1 MTNSSRRKYPKWLIL
16 LAVYLILLLIS
27 HIYRSRHPVDAP
39 LQPGQKSLE
48 VRERGRGAS
57 PERMVRI
64 AYRDA
69 APPDSTAPPVVL
81 LLHGSP
87 VGTEMFYRFI
97 PELSRHCRVLA
108 PDFPGYGASG
118 YWVSDYS
125 LHAFAEYMR
134 QFLDR
139 LQIDKVHLVGYSLG
153 GGVGIELAHLAPE
166 RVASLTLLSAI
177 GVQEFELLGD
187 YHLNHAVH
195 GAQLFLIWLLQEGT
209 PHFGRLDH
217 FPLNLPY
224 ARSFYDS
231 DQRPLREYLQAYQG
245 PMLIQHGPEDG
256 LVPFAAAREHQRIV
270 PQSVLQVYE
279 RGGHGIVIGRAEMVA
294 GDICRFI
301 ETVEAGAALTR
312 AEADPQR
319 IAAAAQ
325 PLESDAVQK
334 AEGITLFVF
343 IILIALATFVSEDLA
358 CIGAGLMAARG
369 IIGFLPA
376 VFASFLGIFVG
387 DMLLYLAGRYFG
399 KPALKYPPLKWMIKA
414 DDIVKSADWF
424 REKGPRIIL
433 ASRFLPGSRL
443 PTYFGAGMLD
453 AGFWMFTFYFGI
465 AALAWTP
472 LLVGLATL
480 IGEQLLDYY
489 AVFHKY
495 ALLVLLGAVL
505 LVWSVPRLLLPLFSH
520 KGRRLLLSRWRRLT
534 RWEFWPPYVFYV
546 PVFFYVIYLGL
557 RHRSLTLFTAANP
570 GIPAGGFIGESKS
583 EILDGL
589 QRADSAIARYRR
601 IDTHQ
606 PLEGQIAAVTKFM
619 DTHQLN
625 FPVVLKPDAGQRG
638 SGVGIIHSE
647 TQLRDYLRNNG
658 APAIVQEYV
667 PGEEF
672 GVFYYRYPGE
682 ESGHIFS
689 ITDKRFIA
697 VCGDGQSTLE
707 TLILNDQRA
716 VCMAR
721 FHLAQHRE
729 RLQEVPAAGATV
741 PLVELGTHCRGAL
754 FLDGSKLITPEL
766 SAAIDAI
773 SREFEGFYFGRYD
786 IRTPSRE
793 DFRQGKNFKVVEL
806 NGVTSEATN
815 IYDPANSLLSAYR
828 TLARQWRLAFEIG
841 RRNRERG
848 VSPTPA
854 GELLRLLQK
863 VLF

>member
-1 MTNSSRRKYPKWLIL
+1 
-16 LAVYLILLLIS
+16 
-27 HIYRSRHPVDAP
+27 
-39 LQPGQKSLE
+39 
-48 VRERGRGAS
+48 
-57 PERMVRI
+57 
-64 AYRDA
+64 
-69 APPDSTAPPVVL
+69 
-81 LLHGSP
+81 
-87 VGTEMFYRFI
+87 
-97 PELSRHCRVLA
+97 
-108 PDFPGYGASG
+108 
-118 YWVSDYS
+118 
-125 LHAFAEYMR
+125 
-134 QFLDR
+134 
-139 LQIDKVHLVGYSLG
+139 
-153 GGVGIELAHLAPE
+153 
-166 RVASLTLLSAI
+166 LLSAI

-279 RGGHGIVIGRAEMVA
+279 RGGHGIVMGRAEQVA

-312 AEADPQR
+312 TAADPQR

-399 KPALKYPPLKWMIKA
+399 KPALKYPPLKWMIKEA
-414 DDIVKSADWF
+414 DIAKSANWF

-505 LVWSVPRLLLPLFSH
+505 LVWSIPRLLLPLFSH
-520 KGRRLLLSRWRRLT
+520 QGRRLLLSRWRRLT

-546 PVFFYVIYLGL
+546 PVVFYVLYLGL

-589 QRADSAIARYRR
+589 QGSGSAVARYHR

-606 PLEGQIAAVTKFM
+606 PLEGQIAAVTEFM
-619 DTHQLN
+619 DTHQLD

-638 SGVGIIHSE
+638 SGVGIIRSE
-647 TQLRDYLRNNG
+647 TQLRDYLRNNS
-658 APAIVQEYV
+658 APAMVQEYM

-697 VCGDGQSTLE
+697 VRGDGQSTLE
-707 TLILNDQRA
+707 TLILNDARA
-716 VCMAR
+716 VCMAP

-754 FLDGSKLITPEL
+754 FLDGSK
-766 SAAIDAI
+766 
-773 SREFEGFYFGRYD
+773 
-786 IRTPSRE
+786 
-793 DFRQGKNFKVVEL
+793 
-806 NGVTSEATN
+806 
-815 IYDPANSLLSAYR
+815 
-828 TLARQWRLAFEIG
+828 
-841 RRNRERG
+841 
-848 VSPTPA
+848 
-854 GELLRLLQK
+854 
-863 VLF
+863 